1 MNASHREIVDA
12 VRRALD
18 EDIGSGDITTN
29 LCVPADAL
37 ATGGCSR
44 VNP

>member
-1 MNASHREIVDA
+1 MTFDINHPDVLNA

-29 LCVPADAL
+29 LTVPADRPSQESN
-37 ATGGCSR
+37 CSI
-44 VNP
+44 